1 MVVFTSASVF
11 ASAVLEEVN
20 AIWFVET
27 LGENEAF
34 IARH

>member
-1 MVVFTSASVF
+1 MVVFTSTSIL

-34 IARH
+34 FARH